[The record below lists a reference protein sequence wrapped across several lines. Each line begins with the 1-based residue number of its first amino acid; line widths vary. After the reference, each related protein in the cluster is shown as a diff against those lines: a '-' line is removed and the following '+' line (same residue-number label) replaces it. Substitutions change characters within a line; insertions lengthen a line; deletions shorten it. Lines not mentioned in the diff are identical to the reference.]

1 MNMHS
6 ALLFVDVP
14 GRLEGIDNLQSEEKW
29 LGFLNN
35 CGNKSQTNE
44 KAQRLS
50 ENCWLIP
57 LQSELSTLGTL
68 LAEAKR
74 FQLGCR
80 VLFFE
85 KEPQFIKS

>member
-57 LQSELSTLGTL
+57 LQSELLILGTL
-68 LAEAKR
+68 LTEAKR

-80 VLFFE
+80 VLFFDE
-85 KEPQFIKS
+85 EPKFLAS

>member
-1 MNMHS
+1 MHS
-6 ALLFVDVP
+6 ALLFVDAP
-14 GRLEGIDNLQSEEKW
+14 GRLEGIATLQSEEKW
-29 LGFLNN
+29 LGFLTS
-35 CGNKSQTNE
+35 CGNKSETNE

-57 LQSELSTLGTL
+57 LQSNLSILGTL

-85 KEPQFIKS
+85 EAPQFVIS